1 MLAKHRTEVDRVE
14 LPSCSERNFSRD
26 HGPNGEAM
34 RLNDRSLPEDS
45 RVSSGERDALL
56 RSIIET
62 SPDALITIDEGG
74 QVLSFNPAAEAMFGY
89 QASEMLGKN
98 VNCLMPAPYREAH
111 DGYLERY
118 LKTGERR
125 IIGIGREVLAQ
136 KKNGDVFPID
146 LAVGEVEFSNCR
158 QFAGFIRDATQRH
171 AAEQSVNELRSEL
184 LHVSRLSELGEMA
197 SALAHELNQPLTAII
212 NYLEACR
219 RLLERADDAGHEQT
233 EGLMKKASDQ
243 AHRAGQIIQ
252 QLRKFIAKGETEHR
266 LETINPVVREAV
278 DLAMVGSEKRS
289 VKLAFEFADE
299 LPDVMIDRVQI
310 QQVVMNLVRN
320 SVDALSEV
328 DDRSLTVRTSG
339 TADDKVQIDVVD
351 TGPGLAK
358 DVADRLFQPFVTT
371 KPGGIGIGL
380 SICKTIV
387 DAHGGKL
394 WTTANPT
401 GGTAFHIGLPASR
414 NDQEGHG

>member
-1 MLAKHRTEVDRVE
+1 MLLSVTMVETMNSKDDLWAKGSGAT
-14 LPSCSERNFSRD
+14 P
-26 HGPNGEAM
+26 
-34 RLNDRSLPEDS
+34 
-45 RVSSGERDALL
+45 GERDALL

-62 SPDALITIDEGG
+62 SPDGLITIDEKGRI
-74 QVLSFNPAAEAMFGY
+74 LSFNPAAETMFGY
-89 QASEMLGKN
+89 QAGDVIGKN
-98 VNCLMPAPYREAH
+98 IKCLMPSPYREAH
-111 DGYLERY
+111 DGYMARY

-146 LAVGEVEFSNCR
+146 LAVGEVMLADCR
-158 QFAGFIRDATQRH
+158 HFAGFIRDASARH

-219 RLLERADDAGHEQT
+219 RLLDDAGNEQT

-278 DLAMVGSEKRS
+278 DLAMVGGQKRS
-289 VKLAFEFADE
+289 LKLAFEFADE

-320 SVDALSEV
+320 SMDALSEV
-328 DDRSLTVRTSG
+328 DDRALTVRTIRDIEG
-339 TADDKVQIDVVD
+339 AVRIDVID

-358 DVADRLFQPFVTT
+358 DVAERLFQPFVTT

-380 SICKTIV
+380 SICKSIV

-394 WTTANPT
+394 WTTANPK
-401 GGTAFHIGLPASR
+401 GGTVFHIRLPTSR
-414 NDQEGHG
+414 NDQVAHG

>member
-1 MLAKHRTEVDRVE
+1 MVETMNSKDDLWAKGGGAT
-14 LPSCSERNFSRD
+14 P
-26 HGPNGEAM
+26 
-34 RLNDRSLPEDS
+34 
-45 RVSSGERDALL
+45 GERDALL

-62 SPDALITIDEGG
+62 SPDGLITIDEKGRI
-74 QVLSFNPAAEAMFGY
+74 LSFNPAAETMFGY
-89 QASEMLGKN
+89 QAGDVIGKN
-98 VNCLMPAPYREAH
+98 IKCLMPSPYREAH
-111 DGYLERY
+111 DGYIARY

-146 LAVGEVEFSNCR
+146 LAVGEVMLADCR
-158 QFAGFIRDATQRH
+158 HFAGFIRDASARH

-219 RLLERADDAGHEQT
+219 RLLDDAGNEQT

-278 DLAMVGSEKRS
+278 DLAMVGSQKRS
-289 VKLAFEFADE
+289 LKLAFEFADE

-320 SVDALSEV
+320 SMDALSAM
-328 DDRSLTVRTSG
+328 DDRALTVRTIRDTEG
-339 TADDKVQIDVVD
+339 AVRIDVID

-358 DVADRLFQPFVTT
+358 DVAERLFQPFVTT

-380 SICKTIV
+380 SICKSIV

-394 WTTANPT
+394 WTTANPK
-401 GGTAFHIGLPASR
+401 GGTVFHISLPTSR
-414 NDQEGHG
+414 NDQVVHG